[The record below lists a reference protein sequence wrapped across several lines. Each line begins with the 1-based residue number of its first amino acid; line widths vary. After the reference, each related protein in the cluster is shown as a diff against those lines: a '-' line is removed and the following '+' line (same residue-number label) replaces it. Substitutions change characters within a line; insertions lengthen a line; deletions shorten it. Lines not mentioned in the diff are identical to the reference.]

1 VVFIVVVM
9 VVCVVHVKLDNN
21 VLLQRLGGN
30 ITIVLHALIYHEG
43 LRTMS
48 KEASVSEKKFRVLLV
63 DDEPGIVKTLRAYL
77 EADGYEVHAV
87 SDGDSVMAATQSFAP
102 EVIILDVMLPGID
115 GIEVL
120 RRIRQDSSVYVLMLS
135 ARSDESDRLVGLR
148 MGADDYV
155 VKPFS
160 PREVVAR
167 VATLL
172 RCRRPDEGTSRDE
185 ADGGALRFAR
195 LVIDPGSRRVWKDGN
210 EVDLTPTEFDL
221 LHLLASNRGRVLSR
235 DQLIDCAW
243 GDDYFI
249 DERVVDVHIRRLRQ
263 KIEDDPATSH
273 LIVTV
278 RGAGYRFEG
287 EKA

>member
-1 VVFIVVVM
+1 M
-9 VVCVVHVKLDNN
+9 SVKK
-21 VLLQRLGGN
+21 
-30 ITIVLHALIYHEG
+30 Y
-43 LRTMS
+43 
-48 KEASVSEKKFRVLLV
+48 RVLLV

-87 SDGDSVMAATQSFAP
+87 GDGDSVMSATRSFSP
-102 EVIILDVMLPGID
+102 DVIILDVMLPGID

-120 RRIRQDSSVYVLMLS
+120 REIRRESSVYVLMLS

-172 RCRRPDEGTSRDE
+172 RRRRPDGESGQNEDDEGT
-185 ADGGALRFAR
+185 LRFSR
-195 LVIDPGSRRVWKDGN
+195 LVIDPGSRQVWKDGN
-210 EVDLTPTEFDL
+210 AIDLTPTEFDL
-221 LHLLASNRGRVLSR
+221 LHLLASHRGRVLSR
-235 DQLIDCAW
+235 DQLIDGAW
-243 GDDYFI
+243 GNDYFI

-263 KIEDDPATSH
+263 KIEDGHGGSSP
-273 LIVTV
+273 IVTV
-278 RGAGYRFEG
+278 RGVGYRFDEG
-287 EKA
+287 QV